1 MKVRTSSGRSREE
14 GNKAATPTPAQDPG
28 LGGTWE
34 GAALGQGA
42 RAQLG
47 SVPPTNCSQTR
58 SVTLALSLYTD
69 VHTTASPPLCS
80 SPVPCQPAEPSPHNP
95 TDPLFIIPCWNSLL
109 ASAPTP
115 KKPLSSWVPGGGNPV
130 LRHRC
135 PGPIQTPLLLELAL
149 KPMLDIIQVEGT
161 DRRARDAEGARK
173 RCGLGVGRDHTV
185 LPGKTAANFKHHV
198 RGRSLRGRDSP
209 LEAMLGERRS
219 EQQAGFEGSFTP
231 GRGNGPL

>member
-1 MKVRTSSGRSREE
+1 MNTGRGSIRTGS
-14 GNKAATPTPAQDPG
+14 Q
-28 LGGTWE
+28 
-34 GAALGQGA
+34 
-42 RAQLG
+42 G
-47 SVPPTNCSQTR
+47 SVRLCAPDQLLSDTIGNPCSLPLHRR
-58 SVTLALSLYTD
+58 SHYRF
-69 VHTTASPPLCS
+69 PPLCS

-185 LPGKTAANFKHHV
+185 LPGKTAANLKCHV
-198 RGRSLRGRDSP
+198 RGRSLRERDSP

-219 EQQAGFEGSFTP
+219 EQQAGFEGSFTS
-231 GRGNGPL
+231 R